1 MKGKKKNDDVSI
13 SNSLLVNSVNILIVC
28 DSYFFFFSSHFFF
41 SLFRPYVYPRPFR
54 RSMKIMLMLWETATS
69 AFVKKKT
76 TMKLSQSYFHPT
88 VHVICI
94 LGTANKKLNSRYCF
108 FFFSFIYSIYQIN
121 VKKEQI
127 KR

>member
-1 MKGKKKNDDVSI
+1 
-13 SNSLLVNSVNILIVC
+13 
-28 DSYFFFFSSHFFF
+28 
-41 SLFRPYVYPRPFR
+41 
-54 RSMKIMLMLWETATS
+54 MKIMMMIWETATS

-108 FFFSFIYSIYQIN
+108 LFLLIHLFNLSDKCGKKKQQNDEKISQPTCIRNFLIRSDTHKLWQYTHIN
-121 VKKEQI
+121 VNK
-127 KR
+127 

>member
-1 MKGKKKNDDVSI
+1 MKEKTKKNDDVSI
-13 SNSLLVNSVNILIVC
+13 SNSLLVNSVNILIIC
-28 DSYFFFFSSHFFF
+28 DSYFFFFFLSFFF
-41 SLFRPYVYPRPFR
+41 ALLRHDVYPRPCR
-54 RSMKIMLMLWETATS
+54 RSMKIMMMIWETATS

-108 FFFSFIYSIYQIN
+108 FFSSHSSIQYT
-121 VKKEQI
+121 
-127 KR
+127 R